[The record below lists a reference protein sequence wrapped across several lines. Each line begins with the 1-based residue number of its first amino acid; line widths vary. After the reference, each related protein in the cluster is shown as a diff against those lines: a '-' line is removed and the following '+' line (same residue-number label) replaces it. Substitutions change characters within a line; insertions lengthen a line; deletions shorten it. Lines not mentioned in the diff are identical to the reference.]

1 MKKSFELFDPPCLAF
16 VRFLECKQLSLQLL
30 DIFGDSDET
39 RDDGLYLVSI
49 EIRWIDGILWQEVG
63 GNLVWA
69 GGGVVDGSWES
80 VLDGLEA
87 FCLVHRC

>member
-39 RDDGLYLVSI
+39 RDEGLYLVSI
-49 EIRWIDGILWQEVG
+49 EI
-63 GNLVWA
+63 
-69 GGGVVDGSWES
+69 
-80 VLDGLEA
+80 
-87 FCLVHRC
+87 